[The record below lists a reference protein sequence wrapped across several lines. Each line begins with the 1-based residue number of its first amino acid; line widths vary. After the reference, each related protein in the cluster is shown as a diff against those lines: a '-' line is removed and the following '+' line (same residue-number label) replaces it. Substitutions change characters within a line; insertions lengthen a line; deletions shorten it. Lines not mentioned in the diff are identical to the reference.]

1 MCFSDLVRKLNLCR
15 YLSKKHYFLVATVMM
30 TGSCSSVNYVG
41 SLVEE
46 EFEAHSPSFKV
57 LGQTKTDRKLV
68 EFEKTVSSYM
78 KNLKYGY
85 FREAYGWVKHRDGRK
100 VAPLG
105 ESVFLYRIHSY
116 TVLSSFI
123 SDGGR
128 EARVVAKI
136 SFYEI
141 DTGALVEIID
151 EQTWW
156 FAEVANAWFVEA
168 FIPIEAK
175 I

>member
-1 MCFSDLVRKLNLCR
+1 
-15 YLSKKHYFLVATVMM
+15 
-30 TGSCSSVNYVG
+30 VNYVG
-41 SLVEE
+41 SLVED
-46 EFEAHSPSFKV
+46 EFEAHSPSFKF
-57 LGQTKTDRKLV
+57 LGQKKIDQKLV
-68 EFEKTVSSYM
+68 EFEKTASSYA

-100 VAPLG
+100 VVPIG
-105 ESVFLYRIHSY
+105 KSVYMYRIHSY
-116 TVLSSFI
+116 EVLSSII
-123 SDGGR
+123 SDSGR

-141 DTGALVEIID
+141 DTGSLVEIID

-156 FAEVANAWFVEA
+156 FAEVANAWFVDA

>member
-1 MCFSDLVRKLNLCR
+1 
-15 YLSKKHYFLVATVMM
+15 
-30 TGSCSSVNYVG
+30 
-41 SLVEE
+41 
-46 EFEAHSPSFKV
+46 
-57 LGQTKTDRKLV
+57 
-68 EFEKTVSSYM
+68 
-78 KNLKYGY
+78 LKYGY
-85 FREAYGWVKHRDGRK
+85 FREAYGWVKHRDGRN

-116 TVLSSFI
+116 AVLSSFI

>member
-1 MCFSDLVRKLNLCR
+1 MCFSDLVRQLTCR
-15 YLSKKHYFLVATVMM
+15 LYFLKRHYLLVAIAMM
-30 TGSCSSVNYVG
+30 TASCSSVHYVG
-41 SLVEE
+41 GLLEE
-46 EFEAHSPSFKV
+46 EFVAHSPSFKF
-57 LGQTKTDRKLV
+57 LGQNKTDKKLA
-68 EFEKTVSSYM
+68 EFEKTVSSYV

-116 TVLSSFI
+116 AVLSSFI

>member
-1 MCFSDLVRKLNLCR
+1 MCLSDLVRKLNLWR
-15 YLSKKHYFLVATVMM
+15 HLSKKYYVLVTIVLM
-30 TGSCSSVNYVG
+30 TASCSSVDYVG
-41 SLVEE
+41 SLVED
-46 EFEAHSPSFKV
+46 EFEAHSPSFKF
-57 LGQTKTDRKLV
+57 LGQTKTDQKLA
-68 EFEKTVSSYM
+68 EFEKTVSSYV

-85 FREAYGWVKHRDGRK
+85 FREAYRWVKHRDGRK
-100 VAPLG
+100 VAPLDK
-105 ESVFLYRIHSY
+105 SVFLYRIHSY
-116 TVLSSFI
+116 AVLSSFI

-141 DTGALVEIID
+141 DTGSLVEIID

-168 FIPIEAK
+168 FVPMEAK

>member
-1 MCFSDLVRKLNLCR
+1 MCFSDLVCKLTCCR
-15 YLSKKHYFLVATVMM
+15 DFSKKHYLLVAIAMM
-30 TGSCSSVNYVG
+30 TASCSSVNYVG
-41 SLVEE
+41 GLVEE
-46 EFEAHSPSFKV
+46 EFEAHLPSFKF
-57 LGQTKTDRKLV
+57 LGQNKTDKKLAD
-68 EFEKTVSSYM
+68 FEKTVSSYV

-100 VAPLG
+100 VDPLG

-116 TVLSSFI
+116 AVLSSFI

-175 I
+175 M

>member
-1 MCFSDLVRKLNLCR
+1 MCFSYLFRKFNFCR
-15 YLSKKHYFLVATVMM
+15 FVSKKHYFLVAIGMLTA
-30 TGSCSSVNYVG
+30 SCSSMNYMG
-41 SLVEE
+41 NLVED
-46 EFEAHSPSFKV
+46 EFEAHSPSFKF
-57 LGQTKTDRKLV
+57 LGQAKTDQKSAV
-68 EFEKTVSSYM
+68 FEKTVSSYV

-85 FREAYGWVKHRDGRK
+85 FREAYRWVKHRDGRT
-100 VAPLG
+100 VAPLS

-116 TVLSSFI
+116 AVLSSFI

-141 DTGALVEIID
+141 DTGSLVEIID

-168 FIPIEAK
+168 FVPMEAK